1 MGGGNHTYV
10 IEFILLGLSEDPKIQ
25 ILLFCVFLIIYL
37 LSVFGNL
44 LIIILI
50 QTDSHLHTPM
60 YFFLQN
66 LSFADLCFSTSIVP
80 QMLVHFLSK
89 RKTITFI
96 GCSIQIV
103 VFLLAGCTECALL
116 AVMSYDRYVAVC
128 KPLHYTTIMTQRV
141 CVQLAVVSW
150 ISGAFACSVDSAF
163 TLSIPYQGQNVINH
177 YFCEPPALLKL
188 ASSDTYSAEMALFLV
203 GVIILLAPVSLI
215 LISYFNIISTVI
227 RMQSGEGRLKVFST
241 CGSHLTVVIL
251 YYGSGIF
258 AYMRPNSKTM
268 SEKDKVISVFY
279 SVMTSMLN
287 PIIYSLRNK
296 DVKGALGKLVRR
308 LCLVKA
314 GDADI

>member
-1 MGGGNHTYV
+1 MGGGNKTYV
-10 IEFILLGLSEDPKIQ
+10 VEFILLGLTQDPKIQ

-50 QTDSHLHTPM
+50 QIDSQLHTPM
-60 YFFLQN
+60 YFFLKN
-66 LSFADLCFSTSIVP
+66 LSFADLCFSMSIVP
-80 QMLVHFLSK
+80 QMLMHFLSK
-89 RKTITFI
+89 KKTISFA
-96 GCSIQIV
+96 GCLVQIV

-128 KPLHYTTIMTQRV
+128 KPLHYSTIMTQRL
-141 CVQLAVVSW
+141 CIQLAAVSW

-177 YFCEPPALLKL
+177 YFCEPPALVKL
-188 ASSDTYSAEMALFLV
+188 ASADTYNAEMALFLV

-215 LISYFNIISTVI
+215 LVSYWNIISTVI
-227 RMQSGEGRLKVFST
+227 RMQSGKGRLKVFST
-241 CGSHLTVVIL
+241 CGSHLTVVVL

-296 DVKGALGKLVRR
+296 NVKGAFKKLAGR
-308 LCLVKA
+308 LYTSK
-314 GDADI
+314 GSDTDI

>member
-1 MGGGNHTYV
+1 MGEGNRTFV
-10 IEFILLGLSEDPKIQ
+10 AEFVLLGLSQDPEIQ

-50 QTDSHLHTPM
+50 QTDSRLHTPM
-60 YFFLQN
+60 YFFLKN

-80 QMLVHFLSK
+80 QMLVHFLVK
-89 RKTITFI
+89 KKTISFA
-96 GCSIQIV
+96 GCSLQIV

-128 KPLHYTTIMTQRV
+128 KPLHYTTVMTQTV
-141 CVQLAVVSW
+141 CVQLAIVSW
-150 ISGAFACSVDSAF
+150 MSGAFACSVDSAF
-163 TLSIPYQGQNVINH
+163 TLRLPYQGQDVINH

-188 ASSDTYSAEMALFLV
+188 ASADTYSAEMALFSM
-203 GVIILLAPVSLI
+203 GVVILLAPVSLI
-215 LISYFNIISTVI
+215 LVFYWHIVSAVI
-227 RMQSGEGRLKVFST
+227 RMQSGGGRLKVFST
-241 CGSHLTVVIL
+241 CGSHLTVVVL

-279 SVMTSMLN
+279 SVMTSTLN

-296 DVKGALGKLVRR
+296 DVKGALRKL
-308 LCLVKA
+308 A
-314 GDADI
+314 GR

>member
-1 MGGGNHTYV
+1 MGGGNQTYV

-89 RKTITFI
+89 RKTIAFI
-96 GCSIQIV
+96 GCSVQIA

-141 CVQLAVVSW
+141 CVQLAVGSW

-163 TLSIPYQGQNVINH
+163 TLSIPYQKQNVINH

-188 ASSDTYSAEMALFLV
+188 ASADTYNAEMALFLV

-215 LISYFNIISTVI
+215 LISYCNIISTVI
-227 RMQSGEGRLKVFST
+227 RMQSGEGRLRVFST

-308 LCLVKA
+308 LCVVKA
-314 GDADI
+314 ADAEF

>member
-1 MGGGNHTYV
+1 MGGGNQTYV

-25 ILLFCVFLIIYL
+25 ILLFCVFLIIYF

-103 VFLLAGCTECALL
+103 AFLLAGCTECALL

-128 KPLHYTTIMTQRV
+128 KPLHYTTIMTERV

-150 ISGAFACSVDSAF
+150 ISGAFAWSVDSAF
-163 TLSIPYQGQNVINH
+163 TLSIPY
-177 YFCEPPALLKL
+177 
-188 ASSDTYSAEMALFLV
+188 
-203 GVIILLAPVSLI
+203 
-215 LISYFNIISTVI
+215 
-227 RMQSGEGRLKVFST
+227 
-241 CGSHLTVVIL
+241 
-251 YYGSGIF
+251 
-258 AYMRPNSKTM
+258 
-268 SEKDKVISVFY
+268 
-279 SVMTSMLN
+279 
-287 PIIYSLRNK
+287 
-296 DVKGALGKLVRR
+296 
-308 LCLVKA
+308 
-314 GDADI
+314 